1 MLGRDIIMHGL
12 SIYFNRHKWTN
23 TELKDFVGA
32 LNDAYLQYG
41 NQSLGPD
48 FNLWEWSDQWL
59 STSGVNILEP
69 VIEWAEN
76 GSISKL

>member
-1 MLGRDIIMHGL
+1 
-12 SIYFNRHKWTN
+12 
-23 TELKDFVGA
+23 VGA

-76 GSISKL
+76 GSIVKLQVK